1 MSSSCRSFRSPAY
14 HHHHHHHHQP
24 HQHYD
29 DQDTSPLDFSSFRP
43 GHEQDEEAVE
53 LLKSDLRFTND
64 SISEIDLEREHHSG
78 LLRPRWSTLRTA
90 LTRLRS
96 RWHNSANTHRFLSAD
111 ESRLGRAQK
120 RSVRSKKL
128 RWLLYSIIAFLA
140 MLGLVQF
147 FVLACA
153 IVVSFFPD
161 ELEQTIGD
169 WGQPGTPTEGWSH
182 WPTDATRE
190 IVPVGCHSHNDY
202 WRKVPLFS
210 ALQAGCIGVE
220 ADVWLAGD
228 ELYVGHTTS
237 ALTANRT
244 LKSLYVNPL
253 VELLEKQNPVTSFH
267 PAKDQPL
274 NGVFDT
280 DPSQTLILLIDFK
293 TDGPATWPH
302 VVSQLSPL
310 RERGYLTY
318 FNGTDVVQGPVTV
331 VGTGDTPFNL
341 LTANST
347 YRDIFFDAPLAK
359 LEDEGPPE
367 MDPEG
372 RPLPR
377 SPGPKRLPH
386 GFGQGHSG
394 LPSDVNPD
402 IFDPTNSYYASVS
415 FKKSIGL
422 PWHFH
427 ITPRQLERI
436 RAQVRGAHRRGLKV
450 RYWGL
455 PSWPRSLR
463 NHVWSVLMREGVDI
477 LNVDD
482 LKSATRRDWTRR
494 SWRWWFA

>member
-1 MSSSCRSFRSPAY
+1 MAAIFHYCLP
-14 HHHHHHHHQP
+14 HH
-24 HQHYD
+24 
-29 DQDTSPLDFSSFRP
+29 
-43 GHEQDEEAVE
+43 AVSTAE
-53 LLKSDLRFTND
+53 DHGGAQVTNYLL
-64 SISEIDLEREHHSG
+64 
-78 LLRPRWSTLRTA
+78 TA
-90 LTRLRS
+90 R
-96 RWHNSANTHRFLSAD
+96 
-111 ESRLGRAQK
+111 
-120 RSVRSKKL
+120 
-128 RWLLYSIIAFLA
+128 
-140 MLGLVQF
+140 GLVQF

-161 ELEQTIGD
+161 ELEQTVGD

-377 SPGPKRLPH
+377 SPGPQHLPH

-415 FKKSIGL
+415 FKKSIGF
-422 PWHFH
+422 PWHLH

-494 SWRWWFA
+494 SWRWWFS